1 MQKTFFRSI
10 KKLPK
15 WWLGILPIIGWSAI
29 FNPTL
34 FNRSPQ
40 PVLIYLSIFVLQIIL
55 TRWAIVGLIQI
66 ASL

>member
-1 MQKTFFRSI
+1 MQKTFFRNI
-10 KKLPK
+10 KKLPN
-15 WWLGILPIIGWSAI
+15 WWLGILPIIGWFAI

-40 PVLIYLSIFVLQIIL
+40 PVLFYLSIFVLQIIL